1 MSFFVGELAIMLDE
15 PNRLVTSVATAP
27 SELFGIRKPLFL
39 QLMGTNA
46 ALEDKMK
53 QRAKQVKA
61 ERQQYITNRLESVVG
76 LTKTM
81 SMVKNLTVARRSQ

>member
-1 MSFFVGELAIMLDE
+1 
-15 PNRLVTSVATAP
+15 
-27 SELFGIRKPLFL
+27 
-39 QLMGTNA
+39 MGTNA

-61 ERQQYITNRLESVVG
+61 ERQMYITSRLESVVG